1 MLFHLRRFPLIVF
14 LVGLVFLG
22 CAGSLADP
30 GEFGDAGPSPSP
42 SEAGAGSTGCA
53 ADVPTTI
60 LQASCGVSGCHNA
73 MTIASGTGLMVYGLD
88 LDSPDVASRLVG
100 VPSME
105 VPADD
110 LISAT
115 APQNSYLLQKLEP
128 SPPVGVQMP
137 FGGAPLTAA
146 QLACVEAWVD
156 SVVPGADGGAAPMDG
171 GAEPDSTAAT
181 NPGDAGVAADS
192 ESADTG
198 AADTGTGEPPPDAG
212 PPTFSN
218 LYATVFAQY
227 GCTTHHSGASPAG
240 GLDLS
245 TKAKAYANLV
255 SVKSTTPSGEKP
267 ACPAGDRVVP
277 GSASTSLLYLKV
289 SEAAPPCGS
298 EMPLNGPYLTTAEQT
313 LIATWIN
320 DGAKNN

>member
-1 MLFHLRRFPLIVF
+1 MLCCLRRLPLVVF
-14 LVGLVFLG
+14 LVGFAFSG

-30 GEFGDAGPSPSP
+30 GEFGDATSP
-42 SEAGAGSTGCA
+42 SEAGGGTTACA
-53 ADVPTTI
+53 ASVPTTI
-60 LQASCGVSGCHNA
+60 LQPTCGVSGCHNPT
-73 MTIASGTGLMVYGLD
+73 TIASGAGLMVYGLD

-110 LISAT
+110 LISST
-115 APQNSYLLQKLEP
+115 DPQSSYLLQKLEP
-128 SPPVGVQMP
+128 NPPFGIRMP
-137 FGGAPLTAA
+137 YGGAPLTAA

-156 SVVPGADGGAAPMDG
+156 SVASGAEAGAASMDA
-171 GAEPDSTAAT
+171 GAEPDSTAT
-181 NPGDAGVAADS
+181 SPEDAGVPDDS
-192 ESADTG
+192 GSADTG
-198 AADTGTGEPPPDAG
+198 AADTGEPPDAG
-212 PPTFSN
+212 APTFSS

-227 GCTTHHSGASPAG
+227 GCTTHHSGANPSG
-240 GLDLS
+240 GLDMS
-245 TKAKAYANLV
+245 TKAKAYADLV
-255 SVKSTTPSGEKP
+255 NVKSTTPSGEKP

-289 SEAAPPCGS
+289 SEAAPPCGTQ
-298 EMPLNGPYLTTAEQT
+298 MPASGPPYLTTADQA